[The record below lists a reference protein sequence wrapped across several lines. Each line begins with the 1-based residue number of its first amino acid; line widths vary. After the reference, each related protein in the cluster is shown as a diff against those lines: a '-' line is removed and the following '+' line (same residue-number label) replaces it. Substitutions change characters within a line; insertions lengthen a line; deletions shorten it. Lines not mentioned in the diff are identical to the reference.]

1 MARFI
6 CPNCEY
12 VYDETVGDPREGW
25 PPGTAFDDVD
35 ADWTCPDCGVR
46 EQVDFV
52 PEAEFTGNDQDGDI
66 ISAETRAARA
76 REQAEQDRMGQA
88 QRGAQQ

>member
-1 MARFI
+1 MARFV

-12 VYDETVGDPREGW
+12 VYDEAVGDPREGW
-25 PPGTAFDDVD
+25 PAGTPFAEVD
-35 ADWTCPDCGVR
+35 EDWTCPDCGVR

-52 PEAEFTGNDQDGDI
+52 PEDEFEHNDQDGDI

-76 REQAEQDRMGQA
+76 RQAEQ
-88 QRGAQQ
+88 GAQQ